1 MIVGNWQSEVS
12 FQNDIDGN
20 YENKQ
25 YEWTFTPTNE
35 VVHLIEKV
43 IKVNLLVL
51 PSDDTILINDIHR
64 FKCLECFVVD
74 RF

>member
-1 MIVGNWQSEVS
+1 MIVGNWQSEAS

-35 VVHLIEKV
+35 VVHLIENLM
-43 IKVNLLVL
+43 KVNLLVL
-51 PSDDTILINDIHR
+51 PSDDTI
-64 FKCLECFVVD
+64 
-74 RF
+74 